1 MQLSLRDMLGLNN
14 RFHVTISGIDLGGWG
29 QCKGLEVDFKNDHVD
44 QGGVYDYQKWT
55 PGALNYSPITLRRAV
70 NPADS
75 AKVQQWLSSMV
86 NSWVHS
92 AKVPDGGTAVIT
104 LFHSDG
110 TPVMTWSLRSVYP
123 SKWSGPELDASTAG
137 IAMETLQIV
146 HEGFL

>member
-1 MQLSLRDMLGLNN
+1 
-14 RFHVTISGIDLGGWG
+14 
-29 QCKGLEVDFKNDHVD
+29 
-44 QGGVYDYQKWT
+44 
-55 PGALNYSPITLRRAV
+55 
-70 NPADS
+70 
-75 AKVQQWLSSMV
+75 
-86 NSWVHS
+86 
-92 AKVPDGGTAVIT
+92 VPDGGTAVIT